1 MERRRQANRSTI
13 CKGEIILL
21 VNPIKYRVACFRK
34 EGSVGVGVE
43 RYRVEDGQ
51 NVIEFIGSYNIGNA
65 SRQDTV
71 RFYIREIL
79 KQQEPDEEV
88 LIRIADHHLRNK
100 REWLTIHPKRV
111 KFNIEPTGKF
121 KTCQMMAADACI
133 RGFSI
138 TENL

>member
-1 MERRRQANRSTI
+1 MLE
-13 CKGEIILL
+13 
-21 VNPIKYRVACFRK
+21 NPIKYRVACFRK
-34 EGSVGVGVE
+34 DGTVGVGIE
-43 RYRVEDGQ
+43 RYRVEDGHT
-51 NVIEFIGSYNIGNA
+51 VIEFIGSYSIGDS

-71 RFYIREIL
+71 RFYVREIL
-79 KQQEPDEEV
+79 NQHGPDEEV

-100 REWLTIHPKRV
+100 REWLTIYPKRV
-111 KFNIEPTGKF
+111 NFNIEPSGKF